1 MMMISNVMGIGYS
14 ILVLLLN
21 AGCIKLSG
29 SIPFI
34 ILFRTE
40 FAKVHI
46 IHRLNFSMWWFML
59 VPDSCCNF
67 HFVAVQSVS
76 RRNREKSMMIGFS
89 SRRKRNFQLNAN
101 RRKLNRVL
109 VRRHPRQQFCW
120 VIVDATFQNGSV
132 CQLNS
137 RNFSADR
144 SGNRKNC
151 FFASQRFGQGKDS
164 NVIKLENEQLG
175 NGMAFGGEQ
184 NVLFDPAKVWDVV
197 KIDFGIENKFLRRIE
212 AAASD
217 GEASS
222 TGSGCLKM
230 IEIWIY
236 ENLT

>member
-1 MMMISNVMGIGYS
+1 
-14 ILVLLLN
+14 
-21 AGCIKLSG
+21 
-29 SIPFI
+29 
-34 ILFRTE
+34 
-40 FAKVHI
+40 
-46 IHRLNFSMWWFML
+46 ML

-76 RRNREKSMMIGFS
+76 RRNREKSMIIGFS

-101 RRKLNRVL
+101 RRKLNYVL

-120 VIVDATFQNGSV
+120 VIVDVDATFQNGSV
-132 CQLNS
+132 RQLNG

-164 NVIKLENEQLG
+164 IVIKFENEQLG
-175 NGMAFGGEQ
+175 NGIAFGGEQ
-184 NVLFDPAKVWDVV
+184 NVLFDPTKVWDVV
-197 KIDFGIENKFLRRIE
+197 KIDFGTENEFLRRIE

-222 TGSGCLKM
+222 AGSGSLKM
-230 IEIWIY
+230 I
-236 ENLT
+236 